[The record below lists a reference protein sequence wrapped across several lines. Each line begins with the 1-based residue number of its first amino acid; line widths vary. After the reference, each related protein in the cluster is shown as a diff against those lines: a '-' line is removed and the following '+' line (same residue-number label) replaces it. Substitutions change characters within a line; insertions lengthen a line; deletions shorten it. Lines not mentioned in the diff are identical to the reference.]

1 MIIIIRPILN
11 RKQSHFD
18 KLSKR
23 SFVLKLAPPNN
34 FSCMMIFWYSY
45 KLELKVCKLWVV
57 WMNIYTVRLRR
68 KLYILNII
76 KTKN

>member
-18 KLSKR
+18 KLSKP

-34 FSCMMIFWYSY
+34 FCRTMIFLYSY
-45 KLELKVCKLWVV
+45 KLE
-57 WMNIYTVRLRR
+57 
-68 KLYILNII
+68 
-76 KTKN
+76 